1 VALVLGAAVAGVLGT
16 FLLLGITRASR
27 IKEDA
32 AGGHPLRLLRLR
44 SAAAD
49 LPATQPD
56 AAQAGLNTF
65 LFGQAAT
72 LLVRDV
78 VTMAAFGGAALL
90 VLVVLWKEFKLLS
103 FDRDFGASLGFPMTS
118 STPC

>member
-1 VALVLGAAVAGVLGT
+1 MLGAAVAGVLGT

-32 AGGHPLRLLRLR
+32 AMGVILSVFFGFGLLLLTFLQRN
-44 SAAAD
+44 
-49 LPATQPD
+49 PT

-103 FDRDFGASLGFPMTS
+103 LSLIHI
-118 STPC
+118 